1 VSTRAAFVFSF
12 RLLPSPLAAR
22 LCAFAWSA
30 PPPHGFVLLRGL
42 RPRRTAYAIKRRQ
55 LRDLSRLSSRLGG
68 RSARSERVC
77 PVRLA
82 ALWVFAKVHHSALL
96 FSFSLAAMPH
106 GFFRMV

>member
-1 VSTRAAFVFSF
+1 MVR
-12 RLLPSPLAAR
+12 RL
-22 LCAFAWSA
+22 
-30 PPPHGFVLLRGL
+30 PHGFVLLHGL

-82 ALWVFAKVHHSALL
+82 ALWLFAKVHHSAL
-96 FSFSLAAMPH
+96 FFMFFACRPAARH
-106 GFFRMV
+106 FFAWSDERRRTAYAFRVRIAEFTMR